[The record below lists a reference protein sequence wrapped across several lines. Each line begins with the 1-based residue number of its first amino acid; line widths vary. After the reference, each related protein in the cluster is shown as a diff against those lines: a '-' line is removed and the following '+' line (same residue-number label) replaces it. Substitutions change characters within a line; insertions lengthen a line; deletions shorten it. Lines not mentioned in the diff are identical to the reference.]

1 MYMNKPDKYTI
12 LTIVAVAV
20 IALNIVNVAVQISTL
35 LDRFN

>member
-1 MYMNKPDKYTI
+1 MNKPDKDAM

>member
-1 MYMNKPDKYTI
+1 MNKPDKYVI
-12 LTIVAVAV
+12 IVAVAV